1 MKLVS
6 KTFLVLISKFVALT
20 QEEKM
25 QLLIASTALV
35 PGPWGPGPWPPV
47 PSVLYTS
54 SGIHALSFITAEVK

>member
-54 SGIHALSFITAEVK
+54 SGI